1 MADLSHWDF
10 AHVFHGDEAAALM
23 LGLDPIESASETR
36 IRVVR
41 QRLHYDYA
49 RALQQA
55 QAETSA
61 YRSES
66 STRPSGLLISYKLER
81 LWRDALAGKGAPLD
95 DWTFDKEQSLFEAQV
110 FSRRDI
116 VTWLSES
123 GMKSAYPFELAH
135 GLAPVDGDQVDID
148 PADFPEEL
156 QAANIAFRAVSNGF
170 GDRAATFKNRLVAYL
185 KKNYPALTSEAV
197 TRISTVANPDKV
209 RGRKKLQA

>member
-1 MADLSHWDF
+1 
-10 AHVFHGDEAAALM
+10 M

-81 LWRDALAGKGAPLD
+81 LWRDAMAGKGAPLD
-95 DWTFDKEQSLFEAQV
+95 DWTFDKEQSLFEAQL
-110 FSRRDI
+110 FSRSVI
-116 VTWLSES
+116 VTWLNES
-123 GMKSAYPFELAH
+123 GMKSAYSFELAH
-135 GLAPVDGDQVDID
+135 GLAPVDDDQVDID
-148 PADFPEEL
+148 PADLPEEL

-170 GDRAATFKNRLVAYL
+170 GDSAVTFKNRLINFL
-185 KKNYPALTSEAV
+185 EKNYPSFNSEAV
-197 TRISTVANPDKV
+197 ARIATVANPDKA
-209 RGRKKLQA
+209 RGRKKAHA